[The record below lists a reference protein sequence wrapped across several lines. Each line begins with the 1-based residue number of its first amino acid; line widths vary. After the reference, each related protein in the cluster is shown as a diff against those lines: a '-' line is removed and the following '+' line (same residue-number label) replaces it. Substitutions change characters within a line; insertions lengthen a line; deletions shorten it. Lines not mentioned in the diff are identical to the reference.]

1 MAIVIC
7 DGCGAII
14 SDRSNPCGHCG
25 TPNFIGINQESYGRR
40 RSEIRWML
48 HWVMICS
55 GVVWLALDNMDVVGI
70 LTSAA
75 IFTTALIV
83 RFYN

>member
-14 SDRSNPCGHCG
+14 SDRCSLCAHCG

-40 RSEIRWML
+40 KSEIRWML
-48 HWVMICS
+48 YWVMISS
-55 GVVWLALDNMDVVGI
+55 GLVWLAVDNSNVVGI
-70 LTSAA
+70 LTSAS